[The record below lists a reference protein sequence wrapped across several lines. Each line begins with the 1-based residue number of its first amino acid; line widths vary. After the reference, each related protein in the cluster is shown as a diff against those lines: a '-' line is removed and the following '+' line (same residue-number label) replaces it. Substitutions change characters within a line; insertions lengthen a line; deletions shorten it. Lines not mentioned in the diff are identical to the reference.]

1 MRSIYG
7 IRVLAPLCLSANKLP
22 NHFQVSASGNP
33 QFPSSNNPV
42 GLHRSRSSLYQQTTS
57 RFSTSQVKPAATIP
71 HQTTQIL
78 NMAAPGTQSLK
89 CVVTGD
95 GAVGKTCLLISY
107 TTNAFPGE
115 YIPTVFDNYS
125 ASVMV
130 DGKPISLGLWDTA
143 GQEDY
148 DRLRPLSYPQT
159 DVFLICFSIV
169 SPPSFDN
176 VRAKWFPEIDHHAPS
191 VPIILVGT
199 KLDLREDPATLESLR
214 QKRMEPVSY
223 DQALIIAKEIRAH
236 KYLECSALTQ
246 RNLKSVFDEA
256 IRAVLSPRPQPTK
269 KSKSKCTIL

>member
-1 MRSIYG
+1 MSSYI
-7 IRVLAPLCLSANKLP
+7 IHHKCLSRRI
-22 NHFQVSASGNP
+22 HTYCV
-33 QFPSSNNPV
+33 
-42 GLHRSRSSLYQQTTS
+42 RTCCSSLGGH
-57 RFSTSQVKPAATIP
+57 VK
-71 HQTTQIL
+71 L
-78 NMAAPGTQSLK
+78 RLK
-89 CVVTGD
+89 
-95 GAVGKTCLLISY
+95 L
-107 TTNAFPGE
+107 FR
-115 YIPTVFDNYS
+115 FDNYS

-176 VRAKWFPEIDHHAPS
+176 VKAKWFPEIEHHAPN

-199 KLDLREDPATLESLR
+199 KLDLREDRKALDDLR
-214 QKRMEPVSY
+214 QKKMEPVSY
-223 DQALIIAKEIRAH
+223 EQALAISKEIRAT

-256 IRAVLSPRPQPTK
+256 IRYEPF
-269 KSKSKCTIL
+269 IL

>member
-1 MRSIYG
+1 
-7 IRVLAPLCLSANKLP
+7 
-22 NHFQVSASGNP
+22 
-33 QFPSSNNPV
+33 
-42 GLHRSRSSLYQQTTS
+42 
-57 RFSTSQVKPAATIP
+57 
-71 HQTTQIL
+71 
-78 NMAAPGTQSLK
+78 MAAPPATQSLK

-176 VRAKWFPEIDHHAPS
+176 VKAKWFPEIEHHAPG

-199 KLDLREDPATLESLR
+199 KLDLREDPDTLDSLR
-214 QKRMEPVSY
+214 NKKMEPVSY
-223 DQALIIAKEIRAH
+223 EQAIIVSKEIRAT

-256 IRAVLSPRPQPTK
+256 IRYNYFLGLQEEGADCVIRQSCPEPSSSCSTEEGGEMYNSLDFGVGDGLRYAHRLLVTSTAGSEK
-269 KSKSKCTIL
+269 

>member
-1 MRSIYG
+1 MEQQ
-7 IRVLAPLCLSANKLP
+7 A
-22 NHFQVSASGNP
+22 
-33 QFPSSNNPV
+33 NNPD
-42 GLHRSRSSLYQQTTS
+42 HR
-57 RFSTSQVKPAATIP
+57 
-71 HQTTQIL
+71 
-78 NMAAPGTQSLK
+78 
-89 CVVTGD
+89 
-95 GAVGKTCLLISY
+95 
-107 TTNAFPGE
+107 
-115 YIPTVFDNYS
+115 FDNYT
-125 ASVMV
+125 AGVMV

-176 VRAKWFPEIDHHAPS
+176 VKAKWFPEIEHHAPN

-199 KLDLREDPATLESLR
+199 KLDLREDRKALDDLR

-223 DQALIIAKEIRAH
+223 EQALATSKEIRAR

-256 IRAVLSPRPQPTK
+256 IRYDTSQSTFVRAGLMIQSAVLNPRPVGKPQKNGKTK
-269 KSKSKCTIL
+269 CVLL

>member
-1 MRSIYG
+1 
-7 IRVLAPLCLSANKLP
+7 
-22 NHFQVSASGNP
+22 
-33 QFPSSNNPV
+33 
-42 GLHRSRSSLYQQTTS
+42 
-57 RFSTSQVKPAATIP
+57 
-71 HQTTQIL
+71 
-78 NMAAPGTQSLK
+78 MAAPGTQSLK

-214 QKRMEPVSY
+214 QKRMEPVTY
-223 DQALIIAKEIRAH
+223 DQALIVAKEIRAH

-256 IRAVLSPRPQPTK
+256 IRAVLSPRPQPIK
-269 KSKSKCTIL
+269 KKGGKCTIL